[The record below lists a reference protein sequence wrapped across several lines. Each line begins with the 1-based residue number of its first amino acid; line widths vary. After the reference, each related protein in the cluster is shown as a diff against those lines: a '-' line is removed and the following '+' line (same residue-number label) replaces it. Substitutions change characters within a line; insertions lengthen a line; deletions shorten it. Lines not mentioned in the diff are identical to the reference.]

1 MCMEVVQWNNS
12 LLMRVNILEGKKDV
26 TRENEREGER
36 DREKVLVLMSK
47 KKVKENNKFL
57 NK

>member
-36 DREKVLVLMSK
+36 DREKVLGLMSK

>member
-1 MCMEVVQWNNS
+1 MEVVQWNNS

-36 DREKVLVLMSK
+36 DREKVLGLMSK
-47 KKVKENNKFL
+47 KKVKENNKFI